1 MTIQKRRVVF
11 QVTAVLLLFLP
22 MISVADAKIWNL
34 QDKEDK
40 IHINI
45 KDSKKFPKQ
54 VEIIKEVI
62 FSEDVYEIDN
72 TLTGKGGAG
81 TALYYPGWVGAL
93 KAASVNTTVF
103 LIPTNFQIV
112 DSTYNADITINLVS
126 YGNPLGYDGFTEFT
140 TNQHN
145 QILESRITIYDIDS
159 HTNQQLST
167 IMRHEMGHA
176 LGLMHSTASEDLM
189 APDMVDEFPYISECD
204 VDAISLLYDY
214 KRLDTITCEK

>member
-1 MTIQKRRVVF
+1 
-11 QVTAVLLLFLP
+11 
-22 MISVADAKIWNL
+22 MISVADARIWGL
-34 QDKEDK
+34 EDNEEK

-45 KDSKKFPKQ
+45 TDFKEFPKQ

-72 TLTGKGGAG
+72 ALTGKGDAG
-81 TALYYPGWVGAL
+81 TTLYYPGWVGAL
-93 KAASVNTTVF
+93 KAASTNSTVF
-103 LIPTNFQIV
+103 SIPTNFQIV
-112 DSTYNADITINLVS
+112 DSTYDADITINLVS
-126 YGNPLGYDGFTEFT
+126 YGNPNGYAGFTEFT

-189 APDMVDEFPYISECD
+189 APTMIDEFPYISECD